1 MKKQKK
7 CADCPYRL
15 GRVQCVKDPCPAC
28 RASGRKRHPFA
39 EPVVRIWAKYSKMT
53 AVFRKHKHGKDEMYV
68 D

>member
-39 EPVVRIWAKYSKMT
+39 EPQIVHSDSMECGLSWNKKRSLIHDK
-53 AVFRKHKHGKDEMYV
+53 R
-68 D
+68 